1 MDPYSASLI
10 DDSSMWA
17 IIAAF
22 SSVIIIVGLAAYVL
36 NAIFM
41 MKLFAKAN
49 VPAWKAW
56 VPFVNSWKFLELG
69 GFAGGW
75 IFINLVPGVGSLAY
89 VVISCIAAY
98 NIGLKLQKEGIWVLL
113 YVVVSIVWMALCGLD
128 KSVWDDNLGQPA
140 RGPEVPPRR
149 GGGVYSNLA

>member
-1 MDPYSASLI
+1 MYTYSTQL
-10 DDSSMWA
+10 DDGSMWA
-17 IIAAF
+17 IAAAF
-22 SSVIIIVGLAAYVL
+22 SGVIIISGLVCYVL

-75 IFINLVPGVGSLAY
+75 IFINLVPFAGSIVYL
-89 VVISCIAAY
+89 VISCIAAY
-98 NIGLKLQKEGIWVLL
+98 NIGLKLQKEGAWVVL
-113 YVVVSIVWMALCGLD
+113 YIFVSIVWVAICGLD
-128 KSVWDDNLGQPA
+128 QSTWDDNLGKPA
-140 RGPEVPPRR
+140 RGPEIPPRR
-149 GGGVYSNLA
+149 VNVGV